1 MKEYIPPTFHVKKG
15 LNDEDY
21 KAVAAKFM
29 ELKKNKQPNFWIIKP
44 GQFSN
49 RGQGITCTGK
59 LQ

>member
-44 GQFSN
+44 G
-49 RGQGITCTGK
+49 
-59 LQ
+59 